1 MFSFLMNMEPQER
14 IVNKS
19 HELFM
24 RYGIRSVS
32 MDEVANHLGMSKKT
46 IYQFYADKD
55 ALVED
60 VIDIEINRNKKE
72 CLGHKQ
78 KSENALHE
86 IFLAMDM
93 VKEMLSHMNPSVIFD
108 LEKYHPAAFKKFN
121 DHKNKFMYAI
131 IRENLELGKK
141 EGLYREDIQTDIL
154 ARYRLV
160 SMFIIFNHDMFP
172 LGKHS
177 LANLIEEITDNFI
190 HGIATAKGQKLI
202 QKYKQQRL
210 KTETV

>member
-1 MFSFLMNMEPQER
+1 M
-14 IVNKS
+14 
-19 HELFM
+19 
-24 RYGIRSVS
+24 
-32 MDEVANHLGMSKKT
+32 
-46 IYQFYADKD
+46 
-55 ALVED
+55 
-60 VIDIEINRNKKE
+60 IDIEINRNKTE

-210 KTETV
+210 NTETV